1 MASSLSHIA
10 HLDLTSTT
18 RSPLHRRASDAEEE
32 AAASNGGGG
41 GGEWRSSSSSSSSS
55 RLGRRDTASSEDD
68 VMVARDVHGA
78 RKLCLGKRWRQ
89 CADLCASLLLQQQQ
103 QQVEKQVEKQGKA
116 ESEQGSVRQRQ
127 QALVLFKAWS
137 LLRLDELAACAQTLD
152 AFFGRGVDAQQH
164 ARKYVQEEEE
174 EEEEERLPFAL
185 VLLDAMLPA
194 RMRLAN
200 LQNGGG
206 DVDEKTGSGAE
217 MATDKLCELLKRC
230 EARSEG
236 GLGADASE
244 ETKTKWAARA
254 AIVLQTLVNEAVH
267 CNDLQLALSWAGYA
281 AARRAREANAS
292 KAGTELRASDL
303 NARVQLMHLQLMS
316 GAVAAA
322 EETFAA
328 VEAAADAAAAAA
340 KEAGAAATAAG
351 GARSAHADIDGVNAA
366 VVHRCRALLHL
377 AHAQPG
383 LAREQYDAAAAASA
397 AAVLHGAVRER
408 GADVTGAINSAICS
422 IYDRTSIESKGTSN
436 ADLLAAVGRIEAVLD
451 RERDKRGN
459 DARVSHAV
467 ANLCCLYDLSRPQPA
482 EDKRRVNALR

>member
-1 MASSLSHIA
+1 M
-10 HLDLTSTT
+10 
-18 RSPLHRRASDAEEE
+18 
-32 AAASNGGGG
+32 
-41 GGEWRSSSSSSSSS
+41 
-55 RLGRRDTASSEDD
+55 
-68 VMVARDVHGA
+68 
-78 RKLCLGKRWRQ
+78 
-89 CADLCASLLLQQQQ
+89 CASLLLQQQQ
-103 QQVEKQVEKQGKA
+103 QVEKQGKP

-174 EEEEERLPFAL
+174 EEERLPFAL

-217 MATDKLCELLKRC
+217 VATDKLCELLKRC

-328 VEAAADAAAAAA
+328 VEAAADAAAAAAA

>member
-41 GGEWRSSSSSSSSS
+41 GGGGGGEWRSSSSSSSS
-55 RLGRRDTASSEDD
+55 RLGRRDTASSADD

-103 QQVEKQVEKQGKA
+103 QVEKQGKP

-174 EEEEERLPFAL
+174 EERLPFAL

-217 MATDKLCELLKRC
+217 VATDKLCELLKRC

-328 VEAAADAAAAAA
+328 VEAAADAAAAAAA